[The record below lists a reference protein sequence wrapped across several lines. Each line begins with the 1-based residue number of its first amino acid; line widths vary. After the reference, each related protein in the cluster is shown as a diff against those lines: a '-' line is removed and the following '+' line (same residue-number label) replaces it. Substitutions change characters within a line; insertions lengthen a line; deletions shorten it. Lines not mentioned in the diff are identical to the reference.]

1 MNRVFLKFGAALVQS
16 IKDAEGQSPRQRM
29 ASMIRAYVH
38 YAAANP
44 ALHKLMLQESGRASK
59 RLDWLIEKHLQPL
72 SDAIVEEII
81 PLQERG
87 IAPPGNPALL
97 YNLIRVTSGGILAL
111 ALEIKG
117 TSGIDLGEKK
127 NIDQLANMIIE
138 IFLPGSD

>member
-1 MNRVFLKFGAALVQS
+1 
-16 IKDAEGQSPRQRM
+16 
-29 ASMIRAYVH
+29 
-38 YAAANP
+38 
-44 ALHKLMLQESGRASK
+44 
-59 RLDWLIEKHLQPL
+59 
-72 SDAIVEEII
+72 
-81 PLQERG
+81 LQERG

-117 TSGIDLGEKK
+117 TSGIDLGERK